1 MSPIPNE
8 FLIALVLLSAAIIA
22 IMLFL
27 RYKRS
32 NTERRMMSM
41 LERQGLDPEIA
52 RQGDTK
58 TIVDAV
64 RQRCSRCQSEA
75 VCERWLA
82 GEIEGDNDFCPN
94 AEVFKSL
101 ARQTERIA

>member
-1 MSPIPNE
+1 MTSTPNE
-8 FLIALVLLSAAIIA
+8 LLIALVLLLAAAIA
-22 IMLFL
+22 VLLFL

-52 RQGDTK
+52 RLGDTK
-58 TIVDAV
+58 AIIDAI

-94 AEVFKSL
+94 AQVFKNL
-101 ARQTERIA
+101 GGQTG

>member
-1 MSPIPNE
+1 MSSMPNE
-8 FLIALVLLSAAIIA
+8 LLIAFLLLLAAILAVI
-22 IMLFL
+22 LFM

-52 RQGDTK
+52 REGDTK
-58 TIVDAV
+58 AIVDAV

-82 GEIEGDNDFCPN
+82 GETGGENDFCPN
-94 AEVFKSL
+94 AEVFKAL
-101 ARQTERIA
+101 GAKADPV